1 MKGQLKGKVHK
12 FGEIDSHGSVF
23 RSDSSI
29 EPFPLDVQL
38 NLFHTDDKT
47 EVIGRATL
55 DVEGDYLV
63 YDAEFFDDARTNEM
77 YEAIRD
83 YPEKMQVSLE
93 AEPVEAETNADG
105 VTFYTKAHYT
115 GLAVVI
121 EGSAPSSS
129 IDVKREKKE
138 EEKEDQNMD
147 LTKLNA
153 EQVTELGKIEIERAK
168 IALEQDKANLE
179 LAQSKATLEREKST
193 ELERAKLNKGA
204 VGTNWLDTDEAVES
218 FGNLLL
224 RESPTSAFKDAWHS
238 LLGQNDE
245 KTKIERQ
252 AKDFNK
258 KWKKTLVTR
267 GISGF
272 QAPTGFL
279 EAITT
284 AVQNNSEF
292 WALLNHTGLDTL
304 QVSPA
309 DAPKA
314 SGWENNQVNPAKAK
328 TESNV
333 TLAPR
338 QLTPQDVYVYTTIAR
353 STLLLNKDTNAVI
366 NFVLQELPK
375 AVIATVEEAIVL
387 GGFDSITS
395 IKAIKGDDW
404 TSTSTPVDVFEALK
418 DIAEKITIDNQI
430 VVAMSKTQYRN
441 LKWREANEDG
451 KSDRSLVIPFMA
463 TKATIAEVFGFAKI
477 ITPSWMDGKSDV
489 IGFSAGEVMV
499 VGNTT
504 VESFND
510 FDLPFNR
517 QRYLMEIFMGAS
529 LAGKG
534 RAHVATI
541 TPAPGA

>member
-29 EPFPLDVQL
+29 EAFPLDVQL
-38 NLFHTDDKT
+38 NLFHTNDKT

-63 YDAEFFDDARTNEM
+63 YEAEFFDDARTNEI

-93 AEPVEAETNADG
+93 AEPVEADTNTDG
-105 VTFYTKAHYT
+105 ITFYNKAHYT

-129 IDVKREKKE
+129 IDVKREKQTDKE
-138 EEKEDQNMD
+138 NQEMTDLKSFNM
-147 LTKLNA
+147 
-153 EQVTELGKIEIERAK
+153 EQTEELGRIEIERARV
-168 IALEQDKANLE
+168 ALEQDKANLE
-179 LAQSKATLEREKST
+179 LTQSKATLEREKSA
-193 ELERAKLNKGA
+193 ELERGKLNKGA

-284 AVQNNSEF
+284 AVQNNSDF
-292 WALLNHTGLDTL
+292 WAMLNHTGLDTL

-314 SGWENNQVNPAKAK
+314 TGWENNQVNPSTPKN
-328 TESNV
+328 ESNV

-395 IKAIKGDDW
+395 IKAIKGDAW

-430 VVAMSKTQYRN
+430 VVAMSKKQYRE
-441 LKWREANEDG
+441 LKWREANTDK
-451 KSDRSLVIPFMA
+451 KSDRSLVIPFTA
-463 TKATIAEVFGFAKI
+463 TKQSIAEVFGFAKI
-477 ITPSWMDGKSDV
+477 ITPAYMDGKDDIV
-489 IGFSAGEVMV
+489 GFSAGEVMV

-517 QRYLMEIFMGAS
+517 QRYLMEIFMGSS

-541 TPAPGA
+541 TPGE